1 MTSIIKFTK
10 ILLVFVLSTIFVS
23 SCGTS
28 KDLVYMQN
36 DQYDHSD
43 AILNLNK
50 IRVQPHDQLSIIVSC
65 KERELAELFN
75 LKRSSDSGG
84 NSQNLAYTVDDQ
96 GEINFPVFG
105 KISVVGLTRTEI
117 SEYIANR
124 LIKDNLITDPV
135 VIVEF
140 ANLHFSALGAIN
152 SPGSYTITNDKMTL
166 LEAIA
171 MAGDLTPNGEREIVV
186 IREQDGKRIKYTV
199 DLRDKDIF
207 TSPVYYI
214 QQNDVIYVKP
224 DNKIARQAA
233 DNPNDWKSIGLWM
246 SIASFVSTMAIL
258 IFK

>member
-1 MTSIIKFTK
+1 MKK
-10 ILLVFVLSTIFVS
+10 ILKNANCLLLALLALSAA

-28 KDLVYMQN
+28 KDLVYMQEDTY
-36 DQYDHSD
+36 DQPEE
-43 AILNLNK
+43 ILNLNK
-50 IRVQPHDQLSIIVSC
+50 IRVQPQDKLSIIVSC
-65 KERELAELFN
+65 KETELASLFN
-75 LKRSSDSGG
+75 LKRSQESGG
-84 NSQNLAYTVDDQ
+84 SGQNLAYTVDDL
-96 GEINFPVFG
+96 GDITFPVFG
-105 KISVVGLTRTEI
+105 KIHVAGLTRTEI
-117 SEYIANR
+117 SDYIANR

-135 VIVEF
+135 VLVEF

-152 SPGSYTITNDKMTL
+152 SPGTYDITNDKLTL

-171 MAGDLTPNGEREIVV
+171 MAGDLTNNGERDIIV
-186 IREQDGKRIKYTV
+186 IREQDGKRVKHTV

-207 TSPVYYI
+207 NSPVFYI

>member
-1 MTSIIKFTK
+1 MKK
-10 ILLVFVLSTIFVS
+10 ILTNATWLLLALTFLSLA

-36 DQYDHSD
+36 DTYDLPETIH
-43 AILNLNK
+43 NLNK
-50 IRVQPHDQLSIIVSC
+50 IRVQPQDQLSIIVSC
-65 KERELAELFN
+65 KETELAALFN
-75 LKRSSDSGG
+75 LKRSQESGG
-84 NSQNLAYTVDDQ
+84 SSQNLAYTVDDN
-96 GEINFPVFG
+96 GDIIFPVFG
-105 KISVVGLTRTEI
+105 NIHVAGLTRTEI

-140 ANLHFSALGAIN
+140 ANLHFSALGEIS
-152 SPGSYTITNDKMTL
+152 SPGSYAITNDKLTL

-171 MAGDLTPNGEREIVV
+171 MAGDLTANGEREIIV
-186 IREQDGKRIKYTV
+186 IREQDGKRIKHTV
-199 DLRDKDIF
+199 DLRNSDIF
-207 TSPVYYI
+207 QSPVYYI

-224 DNKIARQAA
+224 DNKIAREAA

>member
-1 MTSIIKFTK
+1 MKK
-10 ILLVFVLSTIFVS
+10 ILTTANGLLLALLALSVS
-23 SCGTS
+23 SCGTR
-28 KDLVYMQN
+28 KDLVYMQ
-36 DQYDHSD
+36 DDSYDRYEE
-43 AILNLNK
+43 ILNLNK
-50 IRVQPHDQLSIIVSC
+50 VKVQPQDQLSIIVSC
-65 KERELAELFN
+65 KEPQSADLFN
-75 LKRSSDSGG
+75 LKRSQNSGG
-84 NSQNLAYTVDDQ
+84 SSQNMAYTVDDQ
-96 GEINFPVFG
+96 GDINFPVLG
-105 KISVVGLTRTEI
+105 KLRVAGLTRTEI

-124 LIKDNLITDPV
+124 LIKDGQITDPV
-135 VIVEF
+135 VLVEF

-152 SPGSYTITNDKMTL
+152 TPGTYPITNDKMTL

-171 MAGDLTPNGEREIVV
+171 TAGDLMPNGERNIIV

-207 TSPVYYI
+207 DSPVYYI

-224 DNKIARQAA
+224 DKKIARQAA